1 MDNFDK
7 RLKEIAKK
15 EKWEVPKKIDNKINS
30 ILNEINKPKVKGM
43 KSMKVAL
50 ITALI
55 ITFTGA
61 TGFAVEKIVKYFN
74 YNKESSFIHSSD
86 DIEKISE
93 NINLKA
99 KDKGIEFILDNI
111 SVDDNYINVF
121 YTVKSDKKIKDI
133 NKDLKDAFTAQP
145 YVSIKVNGK
154 EVEENHKCE
163 YEAIFT
169 SDNELKGMRR
179 VNISSLDIKD
189 KFKMDVYLSE
199 IFNQSGNWLI
209 STNVDKTK
217 GAEKTIKYNVN
228 KKASINI
235 EGKKCDITIDK
246 VNISSLAS
254 QIIISQKVNKENYF
268 LGEEFALFD
277 QGGNSLD
284 IISKGS
290 TMYEDRV
297 STNSIEFIKA
307 NENTS
312 KLTLVPIGYTE
323 NDLKILEPKDI
334 DKLPLEFKLSEYGSL
349 VVEDI
354 KITDKNISF
363 VSYNK
368 GVCHAISQILLF
380 DKEGDSIPLENA
392 VSKKL
397 VNRHTG
403 RYTYIYEFNKPL
415 KDYEKI
421 AKVSFFDSNIKLLY
435 DQKIDINLK

>member
-7 RLKEIAKK
+7 RLKEISKK
-15 EKWEVPKKIDNKINS
+15 EKWEIPEKIDNKIDS
-30 ILNEINKPKVKGM
+30 VLKEINKPKVKGI
-43 KSMKVAL
+43 KSMRVAV
-50 ITALI
+50 IAALI
-55 ITFTGA
+55 ITFTSV
-61 TGFAVEKIVKYFN
+61 TGFAVEKVVKYFN
-74 YNKESSFIHSSD
+74 YNKESSLIYSSD

-99 KDKGIEFILDNI
+99 KDKEIEFILDNI
-111 SVDDNYINVF
+111 SVDDNYINIF
-121 YTVKSDKKIKDI
+121 YTIKSDKNIKEA
-133 NKDLKDAFTAQP
+133 NKNSQP
-145 YVSIKVNGK
+145 YMAIKVNGK
-154 EVEENHKCE
+154 EVEESHKSE

-169 SDNELKGMRR
+169 SDNELKGMKR
-179 VNISSLDIKD
+179 VNISSLDVKN
-189 KFKMDVYLSE
+189 KFKMDIYLSE
-199 IFNQSGNWLI
+199 IFNKSGNWLI

-235 EGKKCDITIDK
+235 GGKKADITVDK
-246 VNISSLAS
+246 VNISSLAG
-254 QIIISQKVNKENYF
+254 QIIISQKANKEKYF

-277 QGGNSLD
+277 QDGNSLD
-284 IISKGS
+284 LITKGS
-290 TMYEDRV
+290 VMYEDKT
-297 STNSIEFIKA
+297 STNSTEFIKA

-312 KLTLVPIGYTE
+312 KLTLVPIDYTK
-323 NDLKILEPKDI
+323 DKPSILEAKSI

-368 GVCHAISQILLF
+368 GVCHTASEILLF
-380 DKEGDSIPLENA
+380 DKDGKQIPLENS
-392 VSKKL
+392 VSKKI

-403 RYTYIYEFNKPL
+403 KYTNIYEFNKPL

-421 AKVSFFDSNIKLLY
+421 AKVSFYNNNIKLLY
-435 DQKIDINLK
+435 DQKIDIELK